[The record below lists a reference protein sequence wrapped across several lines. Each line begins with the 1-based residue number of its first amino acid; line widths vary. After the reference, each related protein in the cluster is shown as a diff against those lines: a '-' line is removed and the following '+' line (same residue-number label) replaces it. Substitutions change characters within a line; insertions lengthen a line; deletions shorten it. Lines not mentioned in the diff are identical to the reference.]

1 MENLHSSPSPLSN
14 NQELKEAVY
23 RLLKYAVSDANR
35 NVDDKIINDVV
46 PVLQKE
52 INKLTT
58 EDEKTLWF
66 NYNALST
73 LVFPATNESLWLKE
87 HMEND
92 DRARAEGDSAGYSFT
107 AKAYKRTYASFKWL
121 GYLFGIIFFLLQ
133 SYTVILFD
141 SLKQVD
147 QHYATL
153 VKIDEQILA
162 AKQTKTGILPCDSP
176 LKELREEEDQLLLK
190 IDAHYRVMQKL
201 SSAFWGYF
209 YASDTLDY
217 YRNKTAQC
225 QDPSMQTSYLSE
237 LLNIKEQQARA
248 ERATFFEGAKS
259 TLRLCNYLVLPL
271 ILGTLGSVAYV
282 IRSILDSFSKASLT
296 FGSNRRGSM
305 RVYLGAL
312 LGLISGVII
321 APDIKEIQAIS
332 YSPLL
337 WAFLMGYSV
346 EFAFT
351 FFDALIARGR
361 SALQIVKDQSLA
373 APKEPTH
380 ETGKVLL
387 KE

>member
-1 MENLHSSPSPLSN
+1 
-14 NQELKEAVY
+14 
-23 RLLKYAVSDANR
+23 
-35 NVDDKIINDVV
+35 
-46 PVLQKE
+46 
-52 INKLTT
+52 
-58 EDEKTLWF
+58 
-66 NYNALST
+66 
-73 LVFPATNESLWLKE
+73 
-87 HMEND
+87 
-92 DRARAEGDSAGYSFT
+92 
-107 AKAYKRTYASFKWL
+107 
-121 GYLFGIIFFLLQ
+121 
-133 SYTVILFD
+133 
-141 SLKQVD
+141 
-147 QHYATL
+147 
-153 VKIDEQILA
+153 
-162 AKQTKTGILPCDSP
+162 
-176 LKELREEEDQLLLK
+176 
-190 IDAHYRVMQKL
+190 
-201 SSAFWGYF
+201 
-209 YASDTLDY
+209 
-217 YRNKTAQC
+217 
-225 QDPSMQTSYLSE
+225 MQTSYLSE

-373 APKEPTH
+373 APKEPIH